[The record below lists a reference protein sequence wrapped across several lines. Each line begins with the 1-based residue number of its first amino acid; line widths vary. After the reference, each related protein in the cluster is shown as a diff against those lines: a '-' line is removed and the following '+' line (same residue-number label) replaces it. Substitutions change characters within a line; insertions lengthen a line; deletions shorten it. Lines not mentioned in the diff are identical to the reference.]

1 MQTPPRMECPP
12 SPAARLL
19 RSRPSPTAP
28 LSLVAHLPPNSYHLS
43 PQPIPDRPSPGHVL
57 YPRPPL
63 SWPRTP
69 DFWSHPCD
77 QAAPLTPP
85 RDHAPSE
92 PASLKPPPSMASLP
106 GPLSPIRSPP
116 APGHT
121 QPQTPFAQSLPLM
134 STGGVDPPTV
144 GTHTDPL
151 PVSPFLLAACL
162 HPPICVSLP
171 VHDRVHVSSLT
182 SVLLHTLTLL
192 RIRVQA

>member
-1 MQTPPRMECPP
+1 MQTPRGWSALRAPRRASSDLAHPRLPP
-12 SPAARLL
+12 FPWSRISLPTLTISPHN
-19 RSRPSPTAP
+19 PSPTAP
-28 LSLVAHLPPNSYHLS
+28 LLVTSS
-43 PQPIPDRPSPGHVL
+43 ISDR
-57 YPRPPL
+57 PL

-116 APGHT
+116 ASGHT

>member
-1 MQTPPRMECPP
+1 MQDPPEDGVPFEPRGAPP
-12 SPAARLL
+12 PISPI
-19 RSRPSPTAP
+19 SDCP
-28 LSLVAHLPPNSYHLS
+28 LSLVAHLPPNPYSLS

-116 APGHT
+116 ASGHT

-134 STGGVDPPTV
+134 STGGADPPTV
-144 GTHTDPL
+144 GTHTNPL